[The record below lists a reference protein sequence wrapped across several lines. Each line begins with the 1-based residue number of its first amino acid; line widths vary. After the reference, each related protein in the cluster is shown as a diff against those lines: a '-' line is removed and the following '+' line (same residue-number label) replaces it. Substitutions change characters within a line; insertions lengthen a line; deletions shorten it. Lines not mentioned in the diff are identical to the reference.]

1 MDFKIGKKYY
11 GFKLEEEYEIKEIQ
25 STARL
30 FIHEKSGAKLL
41 QLENNDD
48 NKVFSI
54 GFRTPPWNSTG
65 VPHIIEHSV
74 LSGSRKYRTKEPFM
88 DMLKGSL
95 QTFIN
100 AMTFSDKTLY
110 PVASRNDKDFFNLM
124 DVYLDAVF
132 YPRIYEEPKIFMQ
145 EGWHYEI
152 FNKEDPIV
160 YKGVV
165 YNEMKGA
172 YSSPETILDDEI
184 SKSLYPDTCYKYSS
198 GGNPDVIPELTYE
211 EFLDFH
217 KRFYHPSNSYIYVYG
232 NGNIE
237 KYLEHID
244 KDYLSN
250 FDKKDIDSHI
260 DMQKPFQKRKEV
272 LAYYPILK
280 DEDDE
285 NRSYLSLNFVL
296 GENTNPE
303 TYLMTDILRLMLI
316 ELEGAPIKKALLQ
329 EKIGE
334 DVFSINV
341 GGIQPGFGI
350 VAKNTSSDKKETFE
364 NIVFD
369 ALKKLVEKG
378 IDKKLIEASINIMEY
393 NLREAGNFPTKGLL
407 YNIQS
412 MDSWLYD
419 GSPTAHLQYEDTIN
433 KLRKNIG
440 TGYFEKFIEER
451 LIKNPHSSM
460 VIVEPKKGLKEE
472 KDKALKE
479 KLAKFK
485 ESLTDEEIEYL
496 IKQNEEL
503 KKMQLSDDT
512 PEAKATIPK
521 LSISDV
527 DKKAEIIPQEIIKFE
542 ESTLL
547 FHDIFTSKIAYVD
560 FYFDTSVIDEDLIPY
575 ISLLAGILGKIDTQ
589 VRDYSELANDIY
601 IYTGGIN
608 FDANVYIEKDNNEIF
623 YPKFIIRG
631 KAIGNNI
638 YKMME
643 LINEILTQSKIEDK
657 NRIKELIQQIK
668 SRIEMNIFNMG
679 NVFTSLR
686 VNSYFSPSMKYAEKL
701 KGLDYYWFI
710 SHIIEEFNNN
720 SQKIL
725 DNLNKVYNDIF
736 NINNLIISFTGD
748 KEDLNLVKKS
758 LPIITNNLNKE
769 KLTPKKFNFIEQKS
783 NEGILS
789 SANIQY
795 VSKGYNFKKLG
806 YEYSGNMNVLATILN
821 VDYLHNRIRAQ
832 GGAYGAGIS
841 IDRTG
846 HLTTYSYM
854 DPNLKESIDAYNNMG
869 EYIRNLNIDE
879 SELSN
884 YIIGTISR
892 LDPAMTPHGKGQL
905 ATSRYISNITQKD
918 IQKTRDEVLNTK
930 LEDIKAYASLLEDTM
945 KENYLCV
952 LGNEYKIKE
961 NKDLF
966 NKLLKLKK

>member
-1 MDFKIGKKYY
+1 MNFQVGKKYY

-329 EKIGE
+329 EEIGE

-433 KLRKNIG
+433 KLRKNMG

-601 IYTGGIN
+601 IY
-608 FDANVYIEKDNNEIF
+608 
-623 YPKFIIRG
+623 
-631 KAIGNNI
+631 
-638 YKMME
+638 
-643 LINEILTQSKIEDK
+643 IL
-657 NRIKELIQQIK
+657 
-668 SRIEMNIFNMG
+668 
-679 NVFTSLR
+679 V
-686 VNSYFSPSMKYAEKL
+686 A
-701 KGLDYYWFI
+701 
-710 SHIIEEFNNN
+710 
-720 SQKIL
+720 
-725 DNLNKVYNDIF
+725 
-736 NINNLIISFTGD
+736 
-748 KEDLNLVKKS
+748 
-758 LPIITNNLNKE
+758 
-769 KLTPKKFNFIEQKS
+769 
-783 NEGILS
+783 
-789 SANIQY
+789 
-795 VSKGYNFKKLG
+795 
-806 YEYSGNMNVLATILN
+806 
-821 VDYLHNRIRAQ
+821 
-832 GGAYGAGIS
+832 
-841 IDRTG
+841 
-846 HLTTYSYM
+846 
-854 DPNLKESIDAYNNMG
+854 
-869 EYIRNLNIDE
+869 
-879 SELSN
+879 
-884 YIIGTISR
+884 
-892 LDPAMTPHGKGQL
+892 
-905 ATSRYISNITQKD
+905 
-918 IQKTRDEVLNTK
+918 
-930 LEDIKAYASLLEDTM
+930 
-945 KENYLCV
+945 
-952 LGNEYKIKE
+952 
-961 NKDLF
+961 
-966 NKLLKLKK
+966 